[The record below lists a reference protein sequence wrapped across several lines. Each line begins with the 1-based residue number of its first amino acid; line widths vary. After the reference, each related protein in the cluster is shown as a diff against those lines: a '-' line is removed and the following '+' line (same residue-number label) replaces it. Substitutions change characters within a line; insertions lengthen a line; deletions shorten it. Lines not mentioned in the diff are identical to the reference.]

1 MGRGNVR
8 SSKLPGGDLI
18 SAALNRQVMSLADR
32 GAASGIIGARWADV
46 AAAQVGTWP
55 GSAREILDDSGRA
68 VDVDRVI
75 RLDDQPA
82 IAAKASRRALQNPD
96 LLLVGTVDG
105 RAALQA
111 ADAKFSV
118 ETARA
123 KQVSAAVVA
132 GLLTLGEIVTDLIA
146 PYDVDPLLI
155 DGLFLCPDCLLTR
168 LMFKRKYGVV
178 RATVRPDQVVLLAAP
193 PSTFFAPLDGAALMP
208 VLAGLDELP
217 MRAEEELMVGL
228 YYFRLARAAIGCG
241 IDATAPL
248 LGFRDRVEVDEAL
261 VGSEMLDRTERA
273 NSAFELILQWDVDVE
288 RVRSQRAAV
297 DRVAGLPL
305 RGQEVRELVERHAR
319 TTGLPGPSVNQVRRR
334 LGRWY
339 RGALRD
345 EVGPMNP
352 PIADLNS
359 ALDRLAGV
367 SREVAR
373 HAEREAMRIIVE
385 LSEPSNENHAVETEG
400 VTATTTAG

>member
-1 MGRGNVR
+1 M
-8 SSKLPGGDLI
+8 
-18 SAALNRQVMSLADR
+18 
-32 GAASGIIGARWADV
+32 IGARWADV
-46 AAAQVGTWP
+46 AATQVGTWP

-68 VDVDRVI
+68 LAVDRVI

-82 IAAKASRRALQNPD
+82 IASKASRRALQNPD

-105 RAALQA
+105 RPALQA

-132 GLLTLGEIVTDLIA
+132 GLLTLGEIVTDLIT
-146 PYDVDPLLI
+146 PYDANPLLI
-155 DGLFLCPDCLLTR
+155 DGVFLCPDYLLTR

-178 RATVRPDQVVLLAAP
+178 RTTVRPDQVVLLAAP
-193 PSTFFAPLDGAALMP
+193 PSVFFAPLDGAALMP

-217 MRAEEELMVGL
+217 IRAEEELMVGL

-261 VGSEMLDRTERA
+261 VGVEMLDRA
-273 NSAFELILQWDVDVE
+273 QGASSAFGLILQWDIDVE

-305 RGQEVRELVERHAR
+305 RGQEVRELLERHAR
-319 TTGLPGPSVNQVRRR
+319 TTGLAGPSVNQVRRR

-359 ALDRLAGV
+359 ALDRLARV
-367 SREVAR
+367 AREVAR
-373 HAEREAMRIIVE
+373 HAEREAMRII
-385 LSEPSNENHAVETEG
+385 
-400 VTATTTAG
+400 